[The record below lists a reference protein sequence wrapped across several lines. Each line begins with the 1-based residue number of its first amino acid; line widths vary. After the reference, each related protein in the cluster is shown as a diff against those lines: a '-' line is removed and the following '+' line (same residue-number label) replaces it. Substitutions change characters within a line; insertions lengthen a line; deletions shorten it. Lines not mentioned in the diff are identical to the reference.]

1 MAKLKTKYVCSQCG
15 CISPKWMGKCPECS
29 QWNTFIEEVE
39 VKETNLASS
48 SSLNVVKP
56 KKMNDISLEDEI
68 RLGTGLDELDRVLG
82 GGIVK
87 GSLVLVGGDPGIG
100 KSTLLLQLADNVA
113 KRGQKILYIS
123 GEESARQIKTR
134 AQRMDA
140 GSENIYLL
148 SENNMDH
155 ILINI
160 HNINPDL
167 LVIDSIQTVYNP
179 NIMSAPGSVS
189 QVRDATGNLLR
200 IAKGDGV
207 TVFIVGHVTKAGA
220 MCRPKSFRAYGRYGL
235 VL

>member
-1 MAKLKTKYVCSQCG
+1 MLK
-15 CISPKWMGKCPECS
+15 P
-29 QWNTFIEEVE
+29 
-39 VKETNLASS
+39 
-48 SSLNVVKP
+48 
-56 KKMNDISLEDEI
+56 
-68 RLGTGLDELDRVLG
+68 
-82 GGIVK
+82 
-87 GSLVLVGGDPGIG
+87 LVLVGGSGIVNLPCSISRQCSQKG
-100 KSTLLLQLADNVA
+100 A
-113 KRGQKILYIS
+113 KFYIS

-207 TVFIVGHVTKAGA
+207 TVFIVGHAAKAGA
-220 MCRPKSFRAYGRYGL
+220 R
-235 VL
+235 